1 MTSAFDGVRVL
12 ELGQIYNGP
21 YCGLLLAQLG
31 ADVIKIEPP
40 GGEQLRFRSEQS
52 AESHEFVMLNSN
64 KRSVVLD
71 LKTDAGRQA
80 LLDLVETADV
90 LIENFAPGTM
100 ERLLLGP
107 ARLLEHN
114 PRLIVASG
122 KGYGSTGPYAHMS
135 AMDITVQAMS
145 GGAATTGEPDG
156 PPTKAGR
163 LVRRLLRRHPPVR
176 GDQRG
181 PVPAGAH
188 RTRAR
193 SSRSR
198 CTTPSTR
205 CWPPASA
212 AFTTTPTESS
222 PSAPGTGTRA
232 WPSRPY
238 NIYETSDGWLA
249 IICISERHWRGVAT
263 ALGRP
268 ELIDDPRF
276 RERTDRV
283 ANIDAVDEEVSACT
297 RTRTRAELVRDLQ
310 AAGVPCAPVKS
321 IREVDT
327 DEHLIQRG
335 MIRYVEHPA
344 RGRVPVPGC
353 PLRLSDSP
361 VGPLRPAAPLG
372 QSTDEVLAELR
383 AQEEDRHV
391 VHA

>member
-1 MTSAFDGVRVL
+1 MPLAFDGVRVL

-40 GGEQLRFRSEQS
+40 GGEQLRFRSHQPI
-52 AESHEFVMLNSN
+52 ESHEFVMLNSN

-71 LKTDAGRQA
+71 LKTYAGRQA
-80 LLDLVETADV
+80 LLDLAQTADV

-100 ERLLLGP
+100 DRLQLGP
-107 ARLLEHN
+107 THLLEHN

-145 GGAATTGEPDG
+145 GSAAATGEPDG
-156 PPTKAGR
+156 PPTKAGAAFVDFSGGIH
-163 LVRRLLRRHPPVR
+163 LF
-176 GDQRG
+176 
-181 PVPAGAH
+181 GAI
-188 RTRAR
+188 
-193 SSRSR
+193 
-198 CTTPSTR
+198 
-205 CWPPASA
+205 SA
-212 AFTTTPTESS
+212 ALFQRERTGRGQIVEVSMHDTIYPMLASS
-222 PSAPGTGTRA
+222 LGGLHNRPGRNLPERTGNRHSGMA
-232 WPSRPY
+232 LAPY
-238 NIYETSDGWLA
+238 NIYEASDGWLA

-276 RERTDRV
+276 RTEKDRV
-283 ANIDAVDEEVSACT
+283 INIDAVDGEVAAVTS
-297 RTRTRAELVRDLQ
+297 TRTRAELVADLQ
-310 AAGVPCAPVKS
+310 AVGVPCAPVKS
-321 IREVDT
+321 VREVDS

-335 MIRYVEHPA
+335 MIRYVDHPN

-353 PLRLSDSP
+353 PLRLSDST
-361 VGPLRPAAPLG
+361 VGQLRAAPLLG
-372 QSTDEVLAELR
+372 QSTRDVLAKLSD
-383 AQEEDRHV
+383 EETEDA